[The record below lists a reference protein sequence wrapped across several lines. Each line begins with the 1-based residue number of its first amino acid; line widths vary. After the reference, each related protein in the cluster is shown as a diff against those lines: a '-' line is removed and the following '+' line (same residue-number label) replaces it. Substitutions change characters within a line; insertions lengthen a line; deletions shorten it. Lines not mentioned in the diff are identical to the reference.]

1 MLSLF
6 MTIQHENDQNNQSNQ
21 NKLEALYEKYRLDMF
36 KVAYRVLKDYHL
48 AQDAVQSAFIKLLN
62 NLDNIEQIDSRK
74 TRAFV
79 IIVTRNISINFY
91 RKRQRQNNVVLEDI
105 ENILA
110 DESQF
115 IDDKIINAELLDK
128 ITLKIKN
135 LYEPYAD
142 ILTLRYLYHYSDKE
156 IAELLGISHENVR
169 TRLHRAKRSLIKEI
183 MKDEGWDKNGFI
195 SKRKSKTKDT

>member
-1 MLSLF
+1 
-6 MTIQHENDQNNQSNQ
+6 MTIQQENNQ
-21 NKLEALYEKYRLDMF
+21 NKLEALYEKYQLDMF

-48 AQDAVQSAFIKLLN
+48 AQDAVQSAFIRLLN
-62 NLDNIEQIDSRK
+62 NLDNIEQIDSKK

-91 RKRQRQNNVVLEDI
+91 RKRQKQNNVVLEDV

-110 DESQF
+110 DESQI
-115 IDDKIINAELLDK
+115 IDDKIINAELFDR
-128 ITLKIKN
+128 IALKIKH

-142 ILTLRYLYHYSDKE
+142 ILTLRYFYHYSDKE

-169 TRLHRAKRSLIKEI
+169 IRLHRAKQSLLKEI
-183 MKDEGWDKNGFI
+183 MKDEGWNKDGFTSK
-195 SKRKSKTKDT
+195 SKRKSKTKNT